1 MMKQKITID
10 SVAERAGVSKTTI
23 SRYLNGR
30 YDMLSED
37 TRAKIEAAI
46 KELHYRPNRI
56 AQSLKGGQSRLIGCI
71 ASDIGSPFT
80 SILVKGI
87 NSVATKKGYEVFLV
101 DSEDDPEKEM
111 RAFHNFQESRM
122 DGIIINSTGVNDEK
136 LLEYAED
143 IPTVFVD
150 RPPSIKEKVDTVCTN
165 NYSSTRECLRYL
177 KQLGYKRIGLF
188 TQPIGC
194 NTARQLRRQGFTDS
208 LREDFGLEG
217 DDAVFSYTSSRECL
231 EHLRYFVTHEP
242 ELRPAILAING
253 VALLDVLHA
262 IKKTG
267 IRIGKEFGVCGF
279 DDWGWA
285 DLIDPGITT
294 IAQDSWQEGVIAAEM
309 ILKRIEGGKDEPVV
323 FRELKNRLE
332 IRGSTVSQG

>member
-1 MMKQKITID
+1 
-10 SVAERAGVSKTTI
+10 
-23 SRYLNGR
+23 
-30 YDMLSED
+30 
-37 TRAKIEAAI
+37 
-46 KELHYRPNRI
+46 
-56 AQSLKGGQSRLIGCI
+56 
-71 ASDIGSPFT
+71 
-80 SILVKGI
+80 
-87 NSVATKKGYEVFLV
+87 
-101 DSEDDPEKEM
+101 
-111 RAFHNFQESRM
+111 M

-231 EHLRYFVTHEP
+231 EHLRYFVTH
-242 ELRPAILAING
+242 
-253 VALLDVLHA
+253 
-262 IKKTG
+262 
-267 IRIGKEFGVCGF
+267 
-279 DDWGWA
+279 
-285 DLIDPGITT
+285 PGITT

-332 IRGSTVSQG
+332 IRGSTVSEE